1 MLLNKVPS
9 ITKFVCNFCKTK
21 FNFIEELKS
30 HKNSSECITDNVL
43 WDIIKNSNLDYIDK
57 LKYLLNEFGTKEPC
71 NRFDVGNVIEFIVS
85 DFLTEN
91 GLKVEELPN
100 AKRVDLCINKTY
112 PLSIK
117 YSSTGDITLHNSNSC
132 INKDNKMTDLLL
144 LTLDGLYLIT
154 NKQLLIHNIDI
165 NNYLKNHGDSL
176 KLKRTLL
183 SILKKEDYP
192 YYKKIDINID
202 KKKCKNRLTSKVF
215 YKQFNNEYLDSIK

>member
-1 MLLNKVPS
+1 MKVRCDKCLS
-9 ITKFVCNFCKTK
+9 FVCDIKNKDK
-21 FNFIEELKS
+21 LEIHKKS
-30 HKNSSECITDNVL
+30 NECIFTDIVL
-43 WDIIKNSNLDYIDK
+43 WNIIKNTNFESLINK
-57 LKYLLNEFGTKEPC
+57 LEYLLNEFGTKEPC

-85 DFLTEN
+85 DFITEN

-100 AKRVDLCINKTY
+100 AKRIDLCINDSY

-132 INKDNKMTDLLL
+132 INKDIKMTDLLL
-144 LTLDGLYLIT
+144 LTLDGLFLIT

-183 SILKKEDYP
+183 SVLKKENYP
-192 YYKKIDINID
+192 YYIKININID

-215 YKQFNNEYLDSIK
+215 YKQFNNEYLESIK